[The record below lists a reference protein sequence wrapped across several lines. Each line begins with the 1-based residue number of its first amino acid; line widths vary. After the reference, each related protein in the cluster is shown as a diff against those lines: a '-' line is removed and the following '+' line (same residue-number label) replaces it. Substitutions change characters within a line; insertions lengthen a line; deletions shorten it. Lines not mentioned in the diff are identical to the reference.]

1 MDQEWTVCSVSTV
14 MQARFLE
21 VHGARSRV
29 VSRRTLSTVSHA
41 LGMAATALGSDA
53 VVVACFERRAH
64 FEPRLH
70 AYQRMVERGAVVA
83 VAHVGSRAT
92 DGCGFHVPLQVDD
105 TAADVWA
112 LAVFSPTLCG
122 FVCATEHGTYADAA
136 LGLTP
141 AHRFAAEIGF
151 DGERT
156 SEVLDELREM
166 FGDRLDGAVVDKIDQ
181 VAVLRAQQVRPNTV
195 EVAWES
201 ALTSLTAHVE
211 TPDDTWIDT
220 APRAPR
226 SQLTGLTNPVGLD
239 RSAGVAEDTTLP
251 TPPPVG
257 MLMFDLDEFQG
268 ANNALGLMNDAARAA
283 YYKGVAELM
292 DVLPER
298 VIRYRL
304 PDLEVLYCNA
314 AWAAGHDLHPDE
326 VVGRALRELL
336 SEHEQA
342 GLEAQLARFDAA
354 NPLIA
359 DDVPRPA
366 PNAPGQWVEWVDQY
380 LQTDEGAE
388 VIAVGRDVTG
398 RHIAELNL
406 AASEERFRDLADRS
420 ADVVWRFVT
429 EPFPHFDYMSP
440 SVQKT
445 LGYPASLFL
454 DDFTRFLD
462 ILDDEGRDLVVRAL
476 NGELMPERCDMRY
489 RCANGETVIGE
500 MQTTAIHN
508 GLQGVSRDVTE
519 LRRLQGNLV
528 ELALRDSLTG
538 LANRRLLLELLDAS
552 LARAARD
559 DTPLAVLFLDLDGFK
574 AINDIH
580 GHDAGDTVL
589 CETARRLLST
599 VRGADVVARLG
610 SDEFVVVYEP
620 SRNDNLMSRVTA
632 ALTAPIAVAENVEVR
647 CPASVG
653 RADTSI
659 FGHDAASLLA
669 AADAAMYE
677 AKRLRRSATVL
688 SVS

>member
-1 MDQEWTVCSVSTV
+1 V
-14 MQARFLE
+14 L
-21 VHGARSRV
+21 
-29 VSRRTLSTVSHA
+29 SRRTLSTVSHA
-41 LGMAATALGSDA
+41 LETAATALGPDA
-53 VVVACFERRAH
+53 VVVACFERRAY

-70 AYQRMVERGAVVA
+70 AYQRLVERGAVVA
-83 VAHVGSRAT
+83 VAHAGSRDT
-92 DGCGFHVPLQVDD
+92 VGCGFHVPLEVDE
-105 TAADVWA
+105 TAADLWA
-112 LAVFSPTLCG
+112 LVVFSPTLCG
-122 FVCATEHGTYADAA
+122 FVYATEHGTHADAA
-136 LGLTP
+136 LGLKP

-151 DGERT
+151 EGDRT
-156 SEVLDELREM
+156 SEILDELREM
-166 FGDRLDGAVVDKIDQ
+166 FGDRLDDAVVDKINQ
-181 VAVLRAQQVRPNTV
+181 VAVLRAQQVRPNPV
-195 EVAWES
+195 EDAWES
-201 ALTSLTAHVE
+201 ALTSLTAQVE
-211 TPDDTWIDT
+211 IPDDAWSDRP
-220 APRAPR
+220 PRAPR
-226 SQLTGLTNPVGLD
+226 SQLIGLSNQVGLD
-239 RSAGVAEDTTLP
+239 RVAGAAEDTRLP
-251 TPPPVG
+251 TSPPVG
-257 MLMFDLDEFQG
+257 MLMFDLDELQG
-268 ANNALGLMNDAARAA
+268 VNNTSGLMNDTASAN
-283 YYKGVAELM
+283 YCKGVAELM

-304 PDLEVLYCNA
+304 PDLTVVYCNA

-326 VVGRALRELL
+326 VVGRTLRGLL
-336 SEHEQA
+336 SEHEQT
-342 GLEAQLARFDAA
+342 GLDAQLARLGAA

-380 LQTDEGAE
+380 LQNGDGAE

-429 EPFPHFDYMSP
+429 EPLPHFDYMSP

-445 LGYPASLFL
+445 LGYPPSLFL

-489 RCANGETVIGE
+489 RCANGETRIGE

-519 LRRLQGNLV
+519 LRRLQENLV

-538 LANRRLLLELLDAS
+538 LANRRLLLELLDTA
-552 LARAARD
+552 LARGARD

-574 AINDIH
+574 AINDVH

-589 CETARRLLST
+589 CETARRLLSI

-610 SDEFVVVYEP
+610 GDEFVVVYEP
-620 SRNDNLMSRVTA
+620 SRNDNLMSRVAA
-632 ALTAPIAVAENVEVR
+632 ALSAPIAIAADVEVC

-653 RADTSI
+653 RADTST

-677 AKRLRRSATVL
+677 AKRVRRSAIVL
-688 SVS
+688 SAS

>member
-1 MDQEWTVCSVSTV
+1 V
-14 MQARFLE
+14 
-21 VHGARSRV
+21 GARS
-29 VSRRTLSTVSHA
+29 
-41 LGMAATALGSDA
+41 
-53 VVVACFERRAH
+53 
-64 FEPRLH
+64 
-70 AYQRMVERGAVVA
+70 
-83 VAHVGSRAT
+83 T
-92 DGCGFHVPLQVDD
+92 DGCGFPVPLQVDE
-105 TAADVWA
+105 TAADTSA
-112 LAVFSPTLCG
+112 LVVFSPTLCG
-122 FVCATEHGTYADAA
+122 FVYATGHGPHADAA
-136 LGLTP
+136 LGSTP
-141 AHRFAAEIGF
+141 AHRYAAEIGF
-151 DGERT
+151 EGERT
-156 SEVLDELREM
+156 SEVLDELRGL
-166 FGDRLDGAVVDKIDQ
+166 FGDRLDGAVVDKINQ
-181 VAVLRAQQVRPNTV
+181 VAVLRAQQVRPNPV
-195 EVAWES
+195 EIAWEN

-211 TPDDTWIDT
+211 TPDDLWNDR

-226 SQLTGLTNPVGLD
+226 GQVASLTVPAGLD
-239 RSAGVAEDTTLP
+239 RSAGVAEDTSPP
-251 TPPPVG
+251 TPPVG
-257 MLMFDLDEFQG
+257 MLMFDLDELQSVS
-268 ANNALGLMNDAARAA
+268 NTLGLTNDAASAT

-298 VIRYRL
+298 VVRYRL
-304 PDLEVLYCNA
+304 PDLTVVYCNA

-326 VVGRALRELL
+326 VVGRTLRELL

-342 GLEAQLARFDAA
+342 GLDAQLARLGAA

-380 LQTDEGAE
+380 LPNDDGAE
-388 VIAVGRDVTG
+388 VLAVGRDVTG

-429 EPFPHFDYMSP
+429 EPLPHFDYVSP

-445 LGYPASLFL
+445 FGYPPSLFL

-476 NGELMPERCDMRY
+476 HGELMPERCDMRY

-508 GLQGVSRDVTE
+508 GLQGVTRDVTE
-519 LRRLQGNLV
+519 LRRLQENLV

-538 LANRRLLLELLDAS
+538 LANRRLLLELLGVA
-552 LARAARD
+552 LARSTRD

-574 AINDIH
+574 AINDVH

-589 CETARRLLST
+589 CETARRLLSI

-610 SDEFVVVYEP
+610 GDEFVVVYEP
-620 SRNDNLMSRVTA
+620 TRNDHLMSRVTA
-632 ALTAPIAVAENVEVR
+632 ALTKPIAIAADVEVC

-653 RADTSI
+653 RADTST

-677 AKRLRRSATVL
+677 VKRLRRSAVALPVT
-688 SVS
+688 

>member
-1 MDQEWTVCSVSTV
+1 MSTV

-21 VHGARSRV
+21 VHRARSRV
-29 VSRRTLSTVSHA
+29 LSRRTLSTVSHA
-41 LGMAATALGSDA
+41 LETAATALGPDA
-53 VVVACFERRAH
+53 VVVACFERRAY

-70 AYQRMVERGAVVA
+70 AYQRLVERGAVVA
-83 VAHVGSRAT
+83 VAHAGSRNT
-92 DGCGFHVPLQVDD
+92 DGCGFQVPLQVDE
-105 TAADVWA
+105 TAAEVWA
-112 LAVFSPTLCG
+112 LVVFSPTLCG
-122 FVCATEHGTYADAA
+122 FVYATEHGTHADAA
-136 LGLTP
+136 LGLKP

-151 DGERT
+151 EGDRT

-166 FGDRLDGAVVDKIDQ
+166 FGDRLDGAVVDKINQ
-181 VAVLRAQQVRPNTV
+181 VAVLRAQQAGPNPV

-211 TPDDTWIDT
+211 TPDDAWTDRP
-220 APRAPR
+220 PRAPR
-226 SQLTGLTNPVGLD
+226 SQLTGLTNPVELD
-239 RSAGVAEDTTLP
+239 RSAGVADDTML
-251 TPPPVG
+251 PPPSVG
-257 MLMFDLDEFQG
+257 MLMFDLDELQG
-268 ANNALGLMNDAARAA
+268 VNNTLGLMTDAASAT

-304 PDLEVLYCNA
+304 PDLTVVYCNA

-326 VVGRALRELL
+326 VVGRTLRELL

-342 GLEAQLARFDAA
+342 GLDAQLARLGAA

-359 DDVPRPA
+359 DDVARPA

-380 LQTDEGAE
+380 LPNDDGAE
-388 VIAVGRDVTG
+388 VLAVGRDVTG

-429 EPFPHFDYMSP
+429 EPLPHFDYMSP

-445 LGYPASLFL
+445 LGYPPSLFL

-519 LRRLQGNLV
+519 LRRLQENLV

-538 LANRRLLLELLDAS
+538 LANRRLLLELLGAA
-552 LARAARD
+552 LARSTRD

-574 AINDIH
+574 VINDIH
-580 GHDAGDTVL
+580 GHDAGDAVL
-589 CETARRLLST
+589 CETARRLLSI

-610 SDEFVVVYEP
+610 GDEFVVVYEP
-620 SRNDNLMSRVTA
+620 SSNDNLMSRVTA
-632 ALTAPIAVAENVEVR
+632 ALTAPIAIAADVEVC

-653 RADTSI
+653 RADTSSS
-659 FGHDAASLLA
+659 GHDAASLLA

-677 AKRLRRSATVL
+677 AKRMRRSAIVL
-688 SVS
+688 PVS